1 MGTQTHNKHTTNT
14 KTVPAVVKVKDHT
27 PPSFQKHTSTHST
40 PEEGGPALQ
49 GHPAHAWRTHVFGG
63 LVNVPLMGEK
73 TRDTGGDTGQKQD
86 NRKPKKSTSVFF
98 SLTFE

>member
-40 PEEGGPALQ
+40 PEAGGPALQ

-73 TRDTGGDTGQKQD
+73 TRDTGGGHGSETGQQEAE
-86 NRKPKKSTSVFF
+86 KKHQRLFF
-98 SLTFE
+98 TDI